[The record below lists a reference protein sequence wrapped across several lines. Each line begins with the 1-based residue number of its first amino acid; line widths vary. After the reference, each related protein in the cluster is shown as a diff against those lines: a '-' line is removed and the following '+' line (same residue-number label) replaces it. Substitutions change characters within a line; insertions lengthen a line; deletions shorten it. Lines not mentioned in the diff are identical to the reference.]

1 MLKSNLL
8 FVEGSLKRQR
18 RINRERHK
26 SIRFNQYAKQQLGTF
41 STLFLHF
48 FPSLHDYDVKPQCLI
63 SCFVEEH
70 KPTTFFFF
78 SWTLIQSYFEFNSG
92 KICQIER
99 DGISASGIFKSDVF
113 VAVAVVVAYQPPIFT
128 RAGVL
133 KSLFFDFSCPS
144 RLFLVLMNSVSGK
157 STLILNFLRVGIIA
171 TAFGR
176 TQIHSKG
183 EIFAASPLSS
193 LKAPYANSPSSLSAL
208 STSEKYQFRFPICW
222 R

>member
-1 MLKSNLL
+1 M
-8 FVEGSLKRQR
+8 
-18 RINRERHK
+18 
-26 SIRFNQYAKQQLGTF
+26 
-41 STLFLHF
+41 
-48 FPSLHDYDVKPQCLI
+48 
-63 SCFVEEH
+63 
-70 KPTTFFFF
+70 
-78 SWTLIQSYFEFNSG
+78 IQSYFEFNSG

-208 STSEKYQFRFPICW
+208 STSEKYQFRFPIC
-222 R
+222 

>member
-1 MLKSNLL
+1 M
-8 FVEGSLKRQR
+8 FCGG
-18 RINRERHK
+18 H
-26 SIRFNQYAKQQLGTF
+26 
-41 STLFLHF
+41 
-48 FPSLHDYDVKPQCLI
+48 
-63 SCFVEEH
+63 EH

-113 VAVAVVVAYQPPIFT
+113 VAVAVVVAYHPPIFT
-128 RAGVL
+128 RARVL
-133 KSLFFDFSCPS
+133 KSLFFDFSSPS
-144 RLFLVLMNSVSGK
+144 RLFLVPMNSVSGK

-193 LKAPYANSPSSLSAL
+193 LKAPYANSPSLSSLSAL